1 MNVAHTLGNAGRKV
15 SKVLHHPTIYRSGNM
30 FLNWLGLQSVRM
42 VLKTVQY
49 GLKPTPAYAPKNTL
63 IIANHCGFHSR
74 GEFVGGRRRV
84 TLRMSFRFM
93 DAPRYKLRKL
103 LDPVYQLG
111 RRLK

>member
-1 MNVAHTLGNAGRKV
+1 
-15 SKVLHHPTIYRSGNM
+15 
-30 FLNWLGLQSVRM
+30 
-42 VLKTVQY
+42 
-49 GLKPTPAYAPKNTL
+49 L